1 MLTAFEAPDAEGKV
15 SLERDL
21 IDLIGSYNRLGD
33 DDGVLVVTTSR

>member
-21 IDLIGSYNRLGD
+21 IDLIGSYNRSGD
-33 DDGVLVVTTSR
+33 DDGTVGLP

>member
-1 MLTAFEAPDAEGKV
+1 MLTAFEAPDAKGRV

-33 DDGVLVVTTSR
+33 DDVLVATTSR